1 LQKIL
6 KQGVKTMNYMSFIKS
21 VLILSTIV
29 FLGFTVPAS
38 ADGGMGYG
46 HQGWMH
52 QGWASPGFDAWSNLS
67 EEEFKKLY
75 EARNVFF
82 EETKKLRQ
90 RLYAKELDLRS
101 ILARENP
108 DAQKAARLQKE
119 ISELEAQLDQK
130 RLGHLIKMRKISPY
144 AGRGFMGHHGMMGPG
159 MMGYPMMGPGG
170 GMGPGMMGSRGYEG
184 GRNYRMGPG
193 MMGPGYEMGPG
204 MMGYPMMG
212 PGGGMGPGM
221 MGSRGYGGGRNYRM
235 EPGMMGPG
243 YEMGPGMMSPGWRGR
258 GMGPARREPG
268 SGRQP
273 LQERRQLEEKDVRS
287 IVENYIRSMRNPNLE
302 LGKIKDAG
310 NVFEAEIV
318 TKDKSLVDKV
328 LVDKNTG
335 WMRSAY

>member
-1 LQKIL
+1 
-6 KQGVKTMNYMSFIKS
+6 MNYMSFIKS

-75 EARNVFF
+75 EERNVFF

-144 AGRGFMGHHGMMGPG
+144 AGRGFMGHHGM
-159 MMGYPMMGPGG
+159 
-170 GMGPGMMGSRGYEG
+170 
-184 GRNYRMGPG
+184 
-193 MMGPGYEMGPG
+193 MGPG

>member
-1 LQKIL
+1 
-6 KQGVKTMNYMSFIKS
+6 MNYMSFIKS

-75 EARNVFF
+75 EERNVFF

-159 MMGYPMMGPGG
+159 MMG
-170 GMGPGMMGSRGYEG
+170 
-184 GRNYRMGPG
+184 
-193 MMGPGYEMGPG
+193 
-204 MMGYPMMG
+204 

-273 LQERRQLEEKDVRS
+273 LQERRQLEEKDARS
-287 IVENYIRSMRNPNLE
+287 IVENYIRSTQNPNLE

-328 LVDKNTG
+328 LVDKNNG

>member
-1 LQKIL
+1 
-6 KQGVKTMNYMSFIKS
+6 MNYMSFIKS

-170 GMGPGMMGSRGYEG
+170 GMGPGMMGSRGY
-184 GRNYRMGPG
+184 
-193 MMGPGYEMGPG
+193 
-204 MMGYPMMG
+204 
-212 PGGGMGPGM
+212 
-221 MGSRGYGGGRNYRM
+221 GGGRNYRM

>member
-1 LQKIL
+1 
-6 KQGVKTMNYMSFIKS
+6 
-21 VLILSTIV
+21 
-29 FLGFTVPAS
+29 
-38 ADGGMGYG
+38 
-46 HQGWMH
+46 
-52 QGWASPGFDAWSNLS
+52 
-67 EEEFKKLY
+67 
-75 EARNVFF
+75 
-82 EETKKLRQ
+82 
-90 RLYAKELDLRS
+90 
-101 ILARENP
+101 
-108 DAQKAARLQKE
+108 
-119 ISELEAQLDQK
+119 
-130 RLGHLIKMRKISPY
+130 
-144 AGRGFMGHHGMMGPG
+144 
-159 MMGYPMMGPGG
+159 
-170 GMGPGMMGSRGYEG
+170 
-184 GRNYRMGPG
+184 
-193 MMGPGYEMGPG
+193 

-287 IVENYIRSMRNPNLE
+287 IVENYIRSTRNPNLE

-328 LVDKNTG
+328 IVDKNTG

>member
-1 LQKIL
+1 
-6 KQGVKTMNYMSFIKS
+6 MNYMDFIKS

-29 FLGFTVPAS
+29 FLGFTAPAS

-46 HQGWMH
+46 HPGWMH
-52 QGWASPGFDAWSNLS
+52 QGWGSPGFGAWSNLS

-75 EARNVFF
+75 EERNVFF
-82 EETKKLRQ
+82 EETKELRQ
-90 RLYAKELDLRS
+90 RLYEKELDLKS
-101 ILARENP
+101 VLARENP

-119 ISELEAQLDQK
+119 ISELEAQFDQK

-144 AGRGFMGHHGMMGPG
+144 AGRGFMGHHGMVGPG
-159 MMGYPMMGPGG
+159 MMGYRMMGPSW
-170 GMGPGMMGSRGYEG
+170 GMGPGMMGSWDYGG
-184 GRNYRMGPG
+184 GRSYRMGPG

-204 MMGYPMMG
+204 MMGPDL
-212 PGGGMGPGM
+212 
-221 MGSRGYGGGRNYRM
+221 
-235 EPGMMGPG
+235 
-243 YEMGPGMMSPGWRGR
+243 RGR
-258 GMGPARREPG
+258 GMEPTRRGPG
-268 SGRQP
+268 YGRQP
-273 LQERRQLEEKDVRS
+273 LQERRQLEEKDARS

>member
-1 LQKIL
+1 
-6 KQGVKTMNYMSFIKS
+6 MNYMDFIKS

-52 QGWASPGFDAWSNLS
+52 QGWGSPGFGAWSNLS

-82 EETKKLRQ
+82 EETKELRQ
-90 RLYAKELDLRS
+90 RLYEKELDLKS
-101 ILARENP
+101 VLARENP
-108 DAQKAARLQKE
+108 DAQKGARLQKE
-119 ISELEAQLDQK
+119 ISELEAQFDQK
-130 RLGHLIKMRKISPY
+130 HLGHLIKMRKISPY
-144 AGRGFMGHHGMMGPG
+144 AGREFMGHHGM
-159 MMGYPMMGPGG
+159 
-170 GMGPGMMGSRGYEG
+170 
-184 GRNYRMGPG
+184 
-193 MMGPGYEMGPG
+193 MGPG

>member
-1 LQKIL
+1 
-6 KQGVKTMNYMSFIKS
+6 MNYMSFIKS

-75 EARNVFF
+75 EERNVFF

-204 MMGYPMMG
+204 MMG
-212 PGGGMGPGM
+212 
-221 MGSRGYGGGRNYRM
+221 
-235 EPGMMGPG
+235 PG

>member
-1 LQKIL
+1 
-6 KQGVKTMNYMSFIKS
+6 MNYMSFIKS

-75 EARNVFF
+75 EERNVVF

-144 AGRGFMGHHGMMGPG
+144 AGRGFMGHHGM
-159 MMGYPMMGPGG
+159 
-170 GMGPGMMGSRGYEG
+170 
-184 GRNYRMGPG
+184 
-193 MMGPGYEMGPG
+193 MGPG

>member
-1 LQKIL
+1 
-6 KQGVKTMNYMSFIKS
+6 MNYMSFIKS

-75 EARNVFF
+75 EERNVVF

-170 GMGPGMMGSRGYEG
+170 GMGPGMMGSRGY
-184 GRNYRMGPG
+184 
-193 MMGPGYEMGPG
+193 
-204 MMGYPMMG
+204 
-212 PGGGMGPGM
+212 
-221 MGSRGYGGGRNYRM
+221 GGGRNYRM

-287 IVENYIRSMRNPNLE
+287 IVENYIRSTRNPNLE

-328 LVDKNTG
+328 IVDKNTG